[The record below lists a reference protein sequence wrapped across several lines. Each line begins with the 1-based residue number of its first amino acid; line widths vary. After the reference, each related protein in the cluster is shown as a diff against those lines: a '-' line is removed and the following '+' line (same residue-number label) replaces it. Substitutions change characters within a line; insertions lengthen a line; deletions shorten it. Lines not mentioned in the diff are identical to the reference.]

1 LLLFSYV
8 FESSIGLAAPEQTAR
23 SAQMRGEF
31 GQWLGSM
38 FMQGSSVR
46 KFWFEEKPLEAHH
59 VRDEGVAGSNPAT
72 PTKFPI

>member
-1 LLLFSYV
+1 M
-8 FESSIGLAAPEQTAR
+8 P
-23 SAQMRGEF
+23 GEF

-46 KFWFEEKPLEAHH
+46 KFWFEEKLLEAHH

-72 PTKFPI
+72 PTNYIKGLAKIR